1 MNYGELKAA
10 VLSDSHRPDLSG
22 EVARFIR
29 EAEGMIRRELRAFP
43 VTATLDES
51 DRVSGGVYT
60 LPTGLLELRAIYRPD
75 GRGDALEQVSLHAV
89 RRLPLTA
96 DPLWYAVRGNTI
108 EIRGAPVPDTEFP
121 VEYLG
126 HPPALEDDADTNDL
140 LAQNETLYKEAA
152 LFYLYKHTQDL
163 ELAQAALDTFTDVKE
178 KLNEQFGR
186 KIGGASIAG
195 AYNFSCGSS
204 Y

>member
-1 MNYGELKAA
+1 MNYGELKTA

-43 VTATLDES
+43 VTATLTDS
-51 DRVSGGVYT
+51 DRVSGGVYN
-60 LPTGLLELRAIYRPD
+60 LPTGLLELRAIYANAQ
-75 GRGDALEQVSLHAV
+75 GDALEQVSLSAIK
-89 RRLPLTA
+89 RLSTSA
-96 DPLWYAVRGNTI
+96 DPFQYAVRGNTI
-108 EIRGAPVPDTEFP
+108 EIRGTPATGAELPI
-121 VEYLG
+121 EYLG
-126 HPPALEDDADTNDL
+126 HPAPLENDEDTNDL
-140 LAQNETLYKEAA
+140 LEQHETLYKSAS
-152 LFYLYKHTQDL
+152 LFHLYKHTQDL
-163 ELAQAALDTFTDVKE
+163 ELAQGELDTYSDVLE

-186 KIGGASIAG
+186 KAGGASIAG